1 MLASAALSAY
11 WRGLYLCLLK
21 GARYQNLRTALPE
34 LEPAACLQIYWLAL
48 HVRLWGEPHYRSGT
62 FANDARKNLRNVAI
76 PGTGIPLS
84 LLFYVQ
90 PICFL
95 FMWLGVPLVALGA
108 AIVGFVYRG
117 APLGASFAE
126 ALLTPRDWFSYWRLN
141 CVLASYHARKT
152 ANPGYALEDKLTF
165 LEAAEREGVPVS
177 PWLRHPKIVVKH
189 RNEEGGL
196 GMNTYSNAAAGGDWI
211 VQGWL
216 ANAAPIARLL
226 PSNAPLSTFRFITA
240 SRACIRPVR
249 PLMASECVR
258 AGNPP
263 SSTLPNQANLLPPHR
278 CQTSSA
284 HRMTFWSSRRA
295 SGRVGRVRARTT
307 RASCSTSTYP
317 RARSRKALRMPIGT
331 SPL

>member
-1 MLASAALSAY
+1 MPVPSRIFGFDNFFVCFSRHFPMDASAALLAY
-11 WRGLYLCLLK
+11 WHGLYLCLLK
-21 GARYQNLRTALPE
+21 GARYQNLRSALPK

-108 AIVGFVYRG
+108 AIIGFVYRG
-117 APLGASFAE
+117 APLSTSFAE

-196 GMNTYSNAAAGGDWI
+196 GMNTYSNASAGGDWI

-216 ANAAPIARLL
+216 ANSAPIARLL

-249 PLMASECVR
+249 PLMASACVR
-258 AGNPP
+258 AGN
-263 SSTLPNQANLLPPHR
+263 
-278 CQTSSA
+278 
-284 HRMTFWSSRRA
+284 
-295 SGRVGRVRARTT
+295 
-307 RASCSTSTYP
+307 
-317 RARSRKALRMPIGT
+317 
-331 SPL
+331 SPY